1 MYPVI
6 LINTSRQQSD
16 DGIIGGGRG
25 GERKKAVWLLA
36 ADEERRVQGKGR
48 QRERGETALLR
59 RRLPVSAEGWQ
70 VRRFPGTRGETRN
83 AESLALVERAVT

>member
-1 MYPVI
+1 MTAS
-6 LINTSRQQSD
+6 LEEEEDS
-16 DGIIGGGRG
+16 
-25 GERKKAVWLLA
+25 ERKKAAWLLA

-48 QRERGETALLR
+48 QRERGETALL